1 MEVDG
6 IVEVIPAVVVVL
18 GGTCVLAVTFPY
30 AVIFD
35 DSVLRSVLVD
45 VLTNIVDLVVDE
57 DEVRGASVL
66 VIVTVLL
73 SATSVVFLRRVV
85 FSLEAVV
92 TLCVVAEIFD
102 VDSPEEAEV
111 TLVTEAVVNDSLLKV
126 KKYSSFQQYKLIT
139 YFSHMVGDGGLCAT
153 LYNCKV

>member
-1 MEVDG
+1 M
-6 IVEVIPAVVVVL
+6 
-18 GGTCVLAVTFPY
+18 
-30 AVIFD
+30 
-35 DSVLRSVLVD
+35 LVD

-57 DEVRGASVL
+57 DEVRGESVP
-66 VIVTVLL
+66 VTMLL
-73 SATSVVFLRRVV
+73 SATSVEFLRRVV

-126 KKYSSFQQYKLIT
+126 KKYSSFQQRKLIT

>member
-18 GGTCVLAVTFPY
+18 GGTCVLAVTFPD
-30 AVIFD
+30 AVIID

-57 DEVRGASVL
+57 DEVRGASVP
-66 VIVTVLL
+66 VTVLL

-126 KKYSSFQQYKLIT
+126 KKYSSFQQHKLIT

>member
-18 GGTCVLAVTFPY
+18 GGTCVLAVTFPD

-57 DEVRGASVL
+57 DEVRGASVP
-66 VIVTVLL
+66 VTVLL
-73 SATSVVFLRRVV
+73 SATSVVFLLRVV

-126 KKYSSFQQYKLIT
+126 KKYSSFQQHKLIT

>member
-57 DEVRGASVL
+57 DEVRGASVP
-66 VIVTVLL
+66 VTVLL
-73 SATSVVFLRRVV
+73 SAPSVVLLLRVV

>member
-6 IVEVIPAVVVVL
+6 IVEVMPAVVVVL
-18 GGTCVLAVTFPY
+18 GGTCVLAVTFAD

-45 VLTNIVDLVVDE
+45 VLTKIVDLAVDE
-57 DEVRGASVL
+57 DEVKGASVP
-66 VIVTVLL
+66 VTVLL

-92 TLCVVAEIFD
+92 TLCVVAEIVD

-126 KKYSSFQQYKLIT
+126 KKYSSFQQHKLIT
-139 YFSHMVGDGGLCAT
+139 YFSHMVGEGGLCAT
-153 LYNCKV
+153 LYNCQV

>member
-1 MEVDG
+1 MVGVDG
-6 IVEVIPAVVVVL
+6 IVEVMPAVVVVL
-18 GGTCVLAVTFPY
+18 GGTCVLAVTFAD

-45 VLTNIVDLVVDE
+45 VLTNIVDLAVDE

-73 SATSVVFLRRVV
+73 SAPSVVFLLRVV
-85 FSLEAVV
+85 MWLKAVV
-92 TLCVVAEIFD
+92 ALCVVVEIVD
-102 VDSPEEAEV
+102 VDSPEEAVV

-126 KKYSSFQQYKLIT
+126 KKYSSFQ
-139 YFSHMVGDGGLCAT
+139 
-153 LYNCKV
+153 